1 VLPVDVVPPNRRL
14 GGVRSRVRPVCA
26 CARDGSSPRTEMS
39 GLGERV
45 RQATGVLGCRS
56 QQRGRAHGTG
66 GSTTQHH
73 RGHRRRAEVP
83 GSTLC
88 SGPSGCSPVPSHVSP
103 RSSGTGPAPAA
114 RGQTS
119 LHSVSPRAEPNAV
132 SFLFSRSHEQRKPR
146 TISQRKGR
154 EALQE
159 ADGWVD
165 AAAAARAHQEVWSW
179 GGGVAG
185 RGGQRAGGRDEP
197 AGGRG

>member
-1 VLPVDVVPPNRRL
+1 MLPVDVVPPNRRL

-119 LHSVSPRAEPNAV
+119 LHSVSPRRSPMR
-132 SFLFSRSHEQRKPR
+132 FLFFFLAATNSHERSARKARPG
-146 TISQRKGR
+146 SSAEGGR
-154 EALQE
+154 L
-159 ADGWVD
+159 GD

-185 RGGQRAGGRDEP
+185 RWCQRAGGRDEP